1 MLRLSAVKITHWS
14 KKNRA
19 ERVLSSFRITLE
31 MKLGCVTMRGI
42 EKLYS
47 PHRPPFI
54 IPEGFMVSL
63 NNLTCRSLSM
73 YVAIEGVIGVGKTTL
88 ARLLQ
93 SRFDAE
99 LLLEIFEENPFLSDF
114 YADRARYAFQT
125 QIFFLLSR
133 YRQQHST
140 VPEILANGKSLL
152 ADYTFAKD
160 ALFAGIN
167 LKGDELDM
175 YHKVHEALGEK
186 IPKPDLIVYLQAS
199 TNVLMQ
205 RIAFR
210 DRPYERQIERSYI
223 DELNQAYDDFFSKPF
238 DNVPILKIDTN
249 PLNIIQSPEHLTLV
263 ENRIRQGLSLPPYQP
278 GLPLPYT
285 PEGSSQE
292 R

>member
-1 MLRLSAVKITHWS
+1 
-14 KKNRA
+14 
-19 ERVLSSFRITLE
+19 
-31 MKLGCVTMRGI
+31 
-42 EKLYS
+42 
-47 PHRPPFI
+47 
-54 IPEGFMVSL
+54 MVSL
-63 NNLTCRSLSM
+63 VNATNRSLPM

-93 SRFDAE
+93 SRFDAD

-133 YRQQHST
+133 YRQQNKT
-140 VPEILANGKSLL
+140 VPQLLSSGKNLM

-199 TNVLMQ
+199 TEVLMQ

-210 DRPYERQIERSYI
+210 DRSYERQMEKSYI
-223 DELNQAYDDFFSKPF
+223 DELNLAYETFFAKPYDDTP
-238 DNVPILKIDTN
+238 VLKINTDS
-249 PLNIIQSPEHLTLV
+249 LNIIQNPEHLNLI
-263 ENRIRQGLSLPPYQP
+263 EQRIRQNLGLLPFQP
-278 GLPLPYT
+278 VLPLS
-285 PEGSSQE
+285 GVG
-292 R
+292 